1 VAQKRTFLWIVAIL
15 LAAVAVLVTYQVANA
30 DTTKLVYVYSDSCG
44 YCTSFAPTFEKVV
57 KEFPEWKVERLDIQ
71 KDDELAKAESLG
83 ATATPTVFVLRD
95 GQVVDKL
102 EGDVSEKVFRRFLQK
117 QVAGPSS

>member
-1 VAQKRTFLWIVAIL
+1 LWIVAIL
-15 LAAVAVLVTYQVANA
+15 LAAVAALVTYQVASA

-57 KEFPEWKVERLDIQ
+57 TDFPEWKVERLDVN

-83 ATATPTVFVLRD
+83 ATATPTVFVIRN

-117 QVAGPSS
+117 HVAGPSS